1 MFNSF
6 DIPTLV
12 LSALAVLITLT
23 VHEYAHGYAAYK
35 LGDGTARA
43 FGRLSLNPIK
53 HLDPVGAL
61 CLLFFHFGWA
71 KPVPINPRNFKNPKR
86 DFALSALAG
95 PLVNIILAFITA
107 FFYILALKQ
116 LSPIALG
123 EGFVARLAYNL
134 ILFIGLF
141 HSINLGLGIFNLI
154 PIPPLDGSRILTAV
168 LPPRLY
174 FGIMKYERKIY
185 FALLIWM
192 LLGGSVKRFLLSFSF
207 IAANPVLSAI
217 AGIFSLSGM
226 LSSLISAISGLML
239 DFWGLLPFL
248 KL

>member
-23 VHEYAHGYAAYK
+23 VHEYAHGYAAYR

-53 HLDPVGAL
+53 HLDPVGAI

-86 DFALSALAG
+86 DFAISALAG
-95 PLVNIILAFITA
+95 PLVNIILSFISA
-107 FFYILALKQ
+107 FFYLLAAKYLF
-116 LSPIALG
+116 PVTLG
-123 EGFVARLAYNL
+123 EGFVSRLAYNL

-154 PIPPLDGSRILTAV
+154 PIPPLDGSRILTAI
-168 LPPRLY
+168 LPPKLY

-185 FALLIWM
+185 LVLLLWL
-192 LLGGSVKRFLLSFSF
+192 LLGGYVKNILLSFSF
-207 IAANPVLSAI
+207 IAASPVLSAI
-217 AGIFSLSGM
+217 AGVFSLSGM
-226 LSSLISAISGLML
+226 LSSLIGALSSLML
-239 DFWGLLPFL
+239 DFWQLIPFL
-248 KL
+248 KI

>member
-6 DIPTLV
+6 DIPTIV
-12 LSALAVLITLT
+12 LSALVVLIALT

-61 CLLFFHFGWA
+61 CLLIFHFGWA

-86 DFALSALAG
+86 DFAISALAG
-95 PLVNIILAFITA
+95 PLINIILAFISA
-107 FFYILALKQ
+107 FLYLLAIRG
-116 LSPIALG
+116 LSGVALG
-123 EGFVARLAYNL
+123 EGFTSRLAYNL

-154 PIPPLDGSRILTAV
+154 PIPPLDGSRILTAI
-168 LPPRLY
+168 LPPKIY

-185 FALLIWM
+185 LGLLAWM
-192 LLGGSVKRFLLSFSF
+192 LLGGYVKRFLLSFSF
-207 IAANPVLSAI
+207 IAASPILSAV
-217 AGIFSLSGM
+217 AGVFSLSGM
-226 LSSLISAISGLML
+226 LSSLIGAISGLML
-239 DFWGLLPFL
+239 DFWQLIPFL
-248 KL
+248 KI